1 MEWFFCRYPCA
12 QNTEGKILHM
22 HVHVHVPS
30 AVYYIQQ
37 TQNTEALCQAVVT
50 EAERICPE
58 LVPQAK
64 SLSDKFQEA
73 FTLFAR
79 CHNLYNSGAMSEEN
93 IETLGMLI
101 SHVTLRH

>member
-1 MEWFFCRYPCA
+1 
-12 QNTEGKILHM
+12 M

-50 EAERICPE
+50 EAECICPE

-93 IETLGMLI
+93 IETLGMLS
-101 SHVTLRH
+101 SHGTLRH